1 MRFRAKPEMN
11 IRHLRYFVALARE
24 RHHARAAAACHVT
37 QPTLSEAIR
46 QLERELAVPLIY
58 REGQRFGGLTAE
70 GERALDWAR
79 RILADQEALEQELAE
94 MRVGLSGD
102 LHFGVIPAAMP
113 AAPSVTSAF
122 CRNHPLVTLKVLS
135 LSSIEIQRGLDAA
148 ELDAGLTYLDNE
160 PLHNVRAYPLY
171 GERYLLLTPAG
182 ARFDGATAV
191 SWREAAR
198 LPLCLLTPNMQH
210 RRIIDSLFV
219 AGNAGK
225 PRVSVETD
233 SAVALLAYV
242 RSGEW
247 SSVIPH
253 TFLTLLGQDAGLDG
267 LRAVPLIEPESI
279 HTVGLVVGQRD
290 PLPPL
295 ARALLKSARHSD
307 VSAALDRLLPKAAR

>member
-1 MRFRAKPEMN
+1 MN

-79 RILADQEALEQELAE
+79 RILADQEALQHELAE

-113 AAPSVTSAF
+113 AVPSVTSAF
-122 CRNHPLVTLKVLS
+122 CKSHPLVTLKVLS

-182 ARFDGATAV
+182 ARFDGQTMV

-233 SAVALLAYV
+233 SAIALLAYV

-267 LRAVPLIEPESI
+267 LRAIPLTEPESV

-307 VSAALDRLLPKAAR
+307 VSAALERLLPKAAW

>member
-1 MRFRAKPEMN
+1 MRVKPEMN

-94 MRVGLSGD
+94 MRVGLTGD

-113 AAPSVTSAF
+113 ATPWVTAAF
-122 CRNHPLVTLKVLS
+122 CRNHPLVTLKALS

-160 PLHNVRAYPLY
+160 PLRNVRTYPLY

-182 ARFDGATAV
+182 ARFDGVAMV

-219 AGNAGK
+219 AGNAGT

-233 SAVALLAYV
+233 SVIALFAYV

-253 TFLTLLGQDAGLDG
+253 TFLTLLGQDAGLEG
-267 LRAVPLIEPESI
+267 LRAIPLTKPESV
-279 HTVGLVVGQRD
+279 HTVGLVVSQRD

-307 VSAALDRLLPKAAR
+307 VSAALERLLPKAAR

>member
-1 MRFRAKPEMN
+1 MN

-24 RHHARAAAACHVT
+24 RHHARAAAACNVT
-37 QPTLSEAIR
+37 PPTLSEAIR
-46 QLERELAVPLIY
+46 QLERELTVPLIY

-94 MRVGLSGD
+94 MRVGLTGD

-113 AAPSVTSAF
+113 AAPCVTSAF
-122 CRNHPLVTLKVLS
+122 CRSHPLVTLKVLS

-160 PLHNVRAYPLY
+160 PLHNVRTYPLY

-182 ARFDGATAV
+182 ARFDGLTVV

-225 PRVSVETD
+225 PKVSVETD
-233 SAVALLAYV
+233 SVIALFAYV
-242 RSGEW
+242 QSGEW

-253 TFLTLLGQDAGLDG
+253 TFLALLGQDAGLAG
-267 LRAVPLIEPESI
+267 LRAIPLSEPESV

-307 VSAALDRLLPKAAR
+307 VSAALERLLPKAAR

>member
-1 MRFRAKPEMN
+1 MRVKPEMN

-46 QLERELAVPLIY
+46 QLERELGVPLIY

-94 MRVGLSGD
+94 MRVGLTGD

-113 AAPSVTSAF
+113 MAPLVTSAF
-122 CRNHPLVTLKVLS
+122 CRSHPLVTLKILS
-135 LSSIEIQRGLDAA
+135 LSSIEIQRGLDSA

-160 PLHNVRAYPLY
+160 PLRNVRTYPLY

-182 ARFDGATAV
+182 ARFDGLTVV

-210 RRIIDSLFV
+210 RRIIDSLFI
-219 AGNAGK
+219 AGNAGS

-233 SAVALLAYV
+233 SVVALFAYV
-242 RSGEW
+242 QSGEW

-253 TFLTLLGQDAGLDG
+253 TFLTLLGQDAGLNG
-267 LRAVPLIEPESI
+267 LRAIPLTEPESV

-307 VSAALDRLLPKAAR
+307 VSAALERLLPKTAR

>member
-1 MRFRAKPEMN
+1 MRVKPEMN

-94 MRVGLSGD
+94 MRVGLTGD

-113 AAPSVTSAF
+113 ATPWVTAAF

-160 PLHNVRAYPLY
+160 LALANVTDYSLAAAVWTNDIDRGHYVSRHLDAGTVWINTY
-171 GERYLLLTPAG
+171 GPT
-182 ARFDGATAV
+182 DT
-191 SWREAAR
+191 R
-198 LPLCLLTPNMQH
+198 LPWGGMGGQ
-210 RRIIDSLFV
+210 
-219 AGNAGK
+219 
-225 PRVSVETD
+225 
-233 SAVALLAYV
+233 
-242 RSGEW
+242 SG
-247 SSVIPH
+247 
-253 TFLTLLGQDAGLDG
+253 FGRDLG
-267 LRAVPLIEPESI
+267 R
-279 HTVGLVVGQRD
+279 
-290 PLPPL
+290 
-295 ARALLKSARHSD
+295 
-307 VSAALDRLLPKAAR
+307 AALENYTEQKTVWLQMRPQGAAA

>member
-1 MRFRAKPEMN
+1 MN

-79 RILADQEALEQELAE
+79 RILADQEAMEQELAE
-94 MRVGLSGD
+94 MRVGLTGD

-113 AAPSVTSAF
+113 MAPLVTSAF
-122 CRNHPLVTLKVLS
+122 CRSHPLVTLKVLS
-135 LSSIEIQRGLDAA
+135 LSSIEIQRGLDSA

-160 PLHNVRAYPLY
+160 PLRNVRAYPLY

-182 ARFDGATAV
+182 ARFDGLTVV

-219 AGNAGK
+219 AGSAGS

-233 SAVALLAYV
+233 SVVALFAYV
-242 RSGEW
+242 QSGEW

-253 TFLTLLGQDAGLDG
+253 TFLTLLGQDPGLKG
-267 LRAVPLIEPESI
+267 ITAIPLTEPESV

-307 VSAALDRLLPKAAR
+307 VSAALERLLPKTPR

>member
-1 MRFRAKPEMN
+1 MN

-46 QLERELAVPLIY
+46 QLERELSVPLIY
-58 REGQRFGGLTAE
+58 RDGQRFGGLTAE

-79 RILADQEALEQELAE
+79 RILAYQEALEQELAE

-113 AAPSVTSAF
+113 MAPLVTSAF
-122 CRNHPLVTLKVLS
+122 CKSHPLVTLKVLS
-135 LSSIEIQRGLDAA
+135 LSSIEIQRGLDAE

-160 PLHNVRAYPLY
+160 PLRNVRTYPLY
-171 GERYLLLTPAG
+171 GEQYLLLTPAG
-182 ARFDGATAV
+182 ARFDGLTAV
-191 SWREAAR
+191 SWCEAAR
-198 LPLCLLTPNMQH
+198 LPLCLLTPDMQH

-233 SAVALLAYV
+233 SVLALFAYV
-242 RSGEW
+242 RSGGW

-253 TFLTLLGQDAGLDG
+253 TFLTLLGHDDGLAG
-267 LRAVPLIEPESI
+267 LRAIPLTEPESI
-279 HTVGLVVGQRD
+279 HTVGLVVGERD
-290 PLPPL
+290 PMRPL

-307 VSAALDRLLPKAAR
+307 VTAALDRLLPKAAR

>member
-1 MRFRAKPEMN
+1 MN

-46 QLERELAVPLIY
+46 HLERELSVPLIY
-58 REGQRFGGLTAE
+58 RDGQRFGGLTAE

-94 MRVGLSGD
+94 MRVGLMGD
-102 LHFGVIPAAMP
+102 MHFGVIPAAMP
-113 AAPSVTSAF
+113 MAPLVTSAF
-122 CRNHPLVTLKVLS
+122 CRAHPLVTLKVLS

-160 PLHNVRAYPLY
+160 PLHNVRTYPLY
-171 GERYLLLTPAG
+171 GERYLLLTPAD
-182 ARFDGATAV
+182 ARFDGRAEVT
-191 SWREAAR
+191 WLEAAR

-233 SAVALLAYV
+233 SMVALFAYV
-242 RSGEW
+242 RSGSW

-253 TFLTLLGQDAGLDG
+253 TFLTLLGHEEPLEG
-267 LRAVPLIEPESI
+267 LRAIPLTAPESV
-279 HTVGLVVGQRD
+279 HTVGLVVGERE
-290 PLPPL
+290 PLRPL
-295 ARALLKSARHSD
+295 ARALVKSARHSD
-307 VSAALDRLLPKAAR
+307 VMAALERLLPKAAR

>member
-1 MRFRAKPEMN
+1 MN

-46 QLERELAVPLIY
+46 HLERELAVPLIY
-58 REGQRFGGLTAE
+58 RDGQRFGGLTAE

-94 MRVGLSGD
+94 MRIGLTGD

-113 AAPSVTSAF
+113 MAPLVTSAF
-122 CRNHPLVTLKVLS
+122 CRSHPLVTLKVLS

-160 PLHNVRAYPLY
+160 PLRNVRTYPLY
-171 GERYLLLTPAG
+171 GERYLLLTPAK
-182 ARFDGATAV
+182 ARFDGQTAV
-191 SWREAAR
+191 TWLEAAK

-210 RRIIDSLFV
+210 RRIIDSLFA

-225 PRVSVETD
+225 PKVSVETD
-233 SAVALLAYV
+233 SVVALFAYV
-242 RSGEW
+242 RSGGW

-253 TFLTLLGQDAGLDG
+253 TFLTLLGHEEPLEG
-267 LRAVPLIEPESI
+267 LRAIPLTKPESV
-279 HTVGLVVGQRD
+279 HTVGLVVGERD
-290 PLPPL
+290 PLRPL
-295 ARALLKSARHSD
+295 ARALLNSTRNSD
-307 VSAALDRLLPKAAR
+307 VTAALERLLPKAAQ

>member
-1 MRFRAKPEMN
+1 MN

-24 RHHARAAAACHVT
+24 RHHARAAAACPVT

-79 RILADQEALEQELAE
+79 RILAYQEALEQELAE

-113 AAPSVTSAF
+113 MAPLVTSAF
-122 CRNHPLVTLKVLS
+122 CRSHPLVTLKVLS
-135 LSSIEIQRGLDAA
+135 LSSIEIQRGLDAE

-160 PLHNVRAYPLY
+160 PLRNVRTYPLY
-171 GERYLLLTPAG
+171 GEQYMLLTPAG
-182 ARFDGATAV
+182 PRFDGLTAV
-191 SWREAAR
+191 SWCEAAT
-198 LPLCLLTPNMQH
+198 LPLCLLTPNMQN
-210 RRIIDSLFV
+210 RRIVDSLFV

-233 SAVALLAYV
+233 SMLALFAYV
-242 RSGEW
+242 RSGDW

-253 TFLTLLGQDAGLDG
+253 TFLTLLGHDGLAG
-267 LRAVPLIEPESI
+267 LRAIPLTEPESV
-279 HTVGLVVGQRD
+279 HTVGFVVGERD
-290 PLPPL
+290 PLRPL

-307 VSAALDRLLPKAAR
+307 VSAALERLLPKAAR

>member
-1 MRFRAKPEMN
+1 MRVKPEMN

-94 MRVGLSGD
+94 MRVGLTGD

-113 AAPSVTSAF
+113 ATPWVTAAF

-160 PLHNVRAYPLY
+160 PLRNVRTYPLY

-182 ARFDGATAV
+182 ARFDGVAMV
-191 SWREAAR
+191 SWLEAAR

-219 AGNAGK
+219 AGNAGT

-233 SAVALLAYV
+233 SVIALFAYV

-253 TFLTLLGQDAGLDG
+253 TFLTLLGQDARLEG
-267 LRAVPLIEPESI
+267 LRAIPLTEPESV
-279 HTVGLVVGQRD
+279 HTVGLVVSQRD

-307 VSAALDRLLPKAAR
+307 VSAALERLLPKAAR

>member
-1 MRFRAKPEMN
+1 MN

-24 RHHARAAAACHVT
+24 RHHARAAASCHVT

-46 QLERELAVPLIY
+46 QLERELAVPLVY

-70 GERALDWAR
+70 GERALEWAR

-94 MRVGLSGD
+94 MRVGLTGD
-102 LHFGVIPAAMP
+102 LHFGVVPAAMP
-113 AAPSVTSAF
+113 AAPWVTSAF
-122 CRNHPLVTLKVLS
+122 CRSHPLVTLKVLS

-182 ARFDGATAV
+182 ARFDELTV
-191 SWREAAR
+191 VTWREAAR

-219 AGNAGK
+219 AGSAGK

-233 SAVALLAYV
+233 SMVALFAYV

-253 TFLTLLGQDAGLDG
+253 TFLTLLGQDAGLEG
-267 LRAVPLIEPESI
+267 LRAIPLSEPESI

-307 VSAALDRLLPKAAR
+307 VSAALERLLPKAAR